1 VGVLGVNHIAFRTP
15 DPTRLKRFYEELF
28 AAEVVE
34 GSHDP
39 LRIGSTL
46 LVFFESHGNPI
57 SEDPDELAFDV
68 DLAGFEET
76 LARARELGVI
86 TRDPVAPTAW
96 SRAFLVRDP
105 DGRRIEI
112 TYDDRAV
119 YWLE

>member
-96 SRAFLVRDP
+96 SRAFRVWGP

-112 TYDDRAV
+112 TYDDRGV